1 MDTKLDTKLDTLN
14 SKKVSRRSF
23 LKGAALLASIA
34 VVPVV
39 VASKE
44 ASAAAKASQA
54 AMQYQDHPKGKLECS
69 NCIQFIP
76 GKNAKAKGTCKVV
89 EGAISPQGYCIAYA
103 PKA

>member
-1 MDTKLDTKLDTLN
+1 MDTLN
-14 SKKVSRRSF
+14 SKTVSRRSF

-34 VVPVV
+34 VVPAV

-44 ASAAAKASQA
+44 ATAAAKATKA

-76 GKNAKAKGTCKVV
+76 GKNAKAQGTCKVV
-89 EGAISPQGYCIAYA
+89 EGAISPHGYCIAYA

>member
-1 MDTKLDTKLDTLN
+1 MDTLN
-14 SKKVSRRSF
+14 SKKVNRRSF

-39 VASKE
+39 ASKQ

-54 AMQYQDHPKGKLECS
+54 SMQYQDHPKGKLECS

-76 GKNAKAKGTCKVV
+76 GKTAKAMGTCKVV
-89 EGAISPQGYCIAYA
+89 EGAIHPQGYCIAYA

>member
-1 MDTKLDTKLDTLN
+1 LEVKLDTLN
-14 SKKVSRRSF
+14 SKKVTRRSF

-34 VVPVV
+34 VVP
-39 VASKE
+39 AAITSKD
-44 ASAAAKASQA
+44 ASAAAKATQA
-54 AMQYQDHPKGKLECS
+54 AMQYQEHPKGKLECS

-76 GKNAKAKGTCKVV
+76 GKTAKAKGTCKVV